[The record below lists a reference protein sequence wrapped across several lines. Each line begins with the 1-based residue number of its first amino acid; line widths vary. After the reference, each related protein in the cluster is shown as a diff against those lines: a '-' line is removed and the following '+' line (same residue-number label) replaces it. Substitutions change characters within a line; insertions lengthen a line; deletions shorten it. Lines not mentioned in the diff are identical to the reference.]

1 LVAEDCRVLRQL
13 ASLVAPPLCAV
24 CAQPCEPAGAL
35 CPGCERRLALLRPVR
50 STLPSGLEVISAAPY
65 EGIAKEVV
73 RRLKFASRLALAEV
87 AAERMV
93 RAWGATRTGW
103 LIPVPAAPARERA
116 RGFDDAA
123 MLARLV
129 ARECRNAR
137 VMPCLVRD
145 DGPRQVR
152 RSRAE
157 RIADPPRARL
167 THPLPPGDLW
177 LVDDV
182 ATTGATLTGCAHE
195 LRESGAERVRALTFA
210 RADN

>member
-1 LVAEDCRVLRQL
+1 MA
-13 ASLVAPPLCAV
+13 
-24 CAQPCEPAGAL
+24 
-35 CPGCERRLALLRPVR
+35 PVR
-50 STLPSGLEVISAAPY
+50 SALPGGIEVISATLYQGVAQ
-65 EGIAKEVV
+65 EIV

-103 LIPVPAAPARERA
+103 LVPVPAAPARERA

-123 MLARLV
+123 ILAGLV
-129 ARECRNAR
+129 ARACPEAR
-137 VMPCLVRD
+137 VLPCLVRA

-152 RSRAE
+152 RTREE
-157 RIADPPRARL
+157 RTADPPRVSLAR
-167 THPLPPGDLW
+167 PSAGVPPGDYW

-182 ATTGATLTGCAHE
+182 ATTGATLTACARV

-210 RADN
+210 RADT